1 MPVSLHEVGIGPESF
16 EELAKAIT
24 YGYTRQIPSF
34 VPMGKEEILDILR
47 LAE

>member
-1 MPVSLHEVGIGPESF
+1 MPVSLREVGIGPESF
-16 EELAKAIT
+16 DALAEAIT

-34 VPMGKEEILDILR
+34 VPMGRDEILDILR